1 VTALGDPFGAD
12 DDATALTAEER
23 IGLVPAYITYRHELN
38 AAEQANIAKAQA
50 SLLRKRR
57 QPGPTELIDEAF
69 IKRLHKRMF
78 TDVWR
83 WAGRYRQ
90 SDKNLG
96 VQWVQIPIEMRNLC
110 GDGQAW
116 LEHRAYPPDE
126 LAVRLHHRLVWIHP
140 FANGNGRLSRMLAD
154 LLIVALCGERFTWGS
169 ADLAGAGQVRN
180 RYIAALQRADAH
192 VIAPLLAFAR
202 S

>member
-1 VTALGDPFGAD
+1 
-12 DDATALTAEER
+12 
-23 IGLVPAYITYRHELN
+23 LN

-50 SLLRKRR
+50 SLLRRRR

>member
-1 VTALGDPFGAD
+1 MASSDLFGAD
-12 DDATALTAEER
+12 DGATPLTPEER
-23 IGLVPAYITYRHELN
+23 IGLIPAYITYRHELN
-38 AAEQANIAKAQA
+38 AAEQANIAKAHA
-50 SLLRKRR
+50 SLLRR
-57 QPGPTELIDEAF
+57 QPGPAGLIDEAF

-78 TDVWR
+78 ADVWR
-83 WAGRYRQ
+83 WAGQYRQ

-96 VQWVQIPIEMRNLC
+96 VQRVQIPIEMRNLC

-116 LEHRAYPPDE
+116 LEHVAYAPDE
-126 LAVRLHHRLVWIHP
+126 LAVRFHHRLVWIHP

-154 LLIVALCGERFTWGS
+154 LLIVALGGERFTWGS
-169 ADLAGAGQVRN
+169 ADLAGTDQARN

-192 VIAPLLAFAR
+192 AIALLLAFAR

>member
-1 VTALGDPFGAD
+1 MAAGDPFGAD
-12 DDATALTAEER
+12 DDATALTPEER
-23 IGLVPAYITYRHELN
+23 IGLIPAYITYRHELN
-38 AAEQANIAKAQA
+38 AAEQANMAKAQA
-50 SLLRKRR
+50 SLLRRRR
-57 QPGPTELIDEAF
+57 QPGLTELIDETF

-96 VQWVQIPIEMRNLC
+96 VQWVLIPIEMRNLC
-110 GDGQAW
+110 SDGQTW
-116 LEHRAYPPDE
+116 LERRTYPRDE
-126 LAVRLHHRLVWIHP
+126 LAVRFHHRLVWIHP

-154 LLIVALCGERFTWGS
+154 LLIVALGGERFTWGS
-169 ADLAGAGQVRN
+169 ADLAGAGQVRS

-192 VIAPLLAFAR
+192 AIAPLLAFAR

>member
-1 VTALGDPFGAD
+1 MAPGDLFGAD
-12 DDATALTAEER
+12 DGATPLTPEER

-50 SLLRKRR
+50 SLLRRR
-57 QPGPTELIDEAF
+57 RKPGPAELIGEAF

-83 WAGRYRQ
+83 WAGQYRG

-96 VQWVQIPIEMRNLC
+96 VQWVQVPIEMRNLC
-110 GDGQAW
+110 DDGQVW

-126 LAVRLHHRLVWIHP
+126 LAVRFHHRLVWIHP

-154 LLIVALCGERFTWGS
+154 LLIVALGGERFTWGS
-169 ADLAGAGQVRN
+169 ADLAGAGQVRH
-180 RYIAALQRADAH
+180 RYIVALRQADAH
-192 VIAPLLAFAR
+192 AIDELLAFAR